1 MADEHSVSRDVHLP
15 GQDPEAFDLEPSIEP
30 EPAAP
35 GPDRDDSDDPAVPGT
50 AASQP
55 DATDSDPGL
64 GNTLIQ
70 PDNS

>member
-1 MADEHSVSRDVHLP
+1 MADEHSVSRDIQLP

-35 GPDRDDSDDPAVPGT
+35 GPDRDNPAVPGT
-50 AASQP
+50 AASRP
-55 DATDSDPGL
+55 DTTDSDPEL